1 MKRRIVCFCEHGF
14 DTEVPD
20 SVDLGE
26 QPEVEQAIIDGEFLS
41 IRCPNC
47 GKILKPEF
55 PVMIEDPQA
64 ENSIFFV
71 PELDRS
77 TFFRG
82 SLAYS
87 LREAN
92 RVAIGYEE
100 LVEKFLLKRYNLDD
114 RVVEI
119 VKYYLLSKVMEDEG
133 EDKELRILFAR
144 QEGDIVLFNVLG
156 LKKDEVGILKVPAA
170 TLEKITSQLEEKK
183 NQEPFSEILQAPY
196 VSINKLLVE
205 GPD

>member
-14 DTEVPD
+14 DAEVPD
-20 SVDLGE
+20 FVDLGR

-47 GKILKPEF
+47 GKVLKPEF

-64 ENSIFFV
+64 ENTIFFI

-77 TFFRG
+77 AFFRG
-82 SLAYS
+82 SLSYS
-87 LREAN
+87 LQEAN

-119 VKYYLLSKVMEDEG
+119 VKYYLLSKIMEDEG
-133 EDKELRILFAR
+133 EDKELRILFSR
-144 QEGDIVLFNVLG
+144 QEGDTVLFNVLG
-156 LKKDEVGILKVPAA
+156 LKKDEVGILKMPAA

-183 NQEPFSEILQAPY
+183 DQEPFSEILRAPY
-196 VSINKLLVE
+196 VSINNLLVE

>member
-14 DTEVPD
+14 DADVPD
-20 SVDLGE
+20 LVDLGKE
-26 QPEVEQAIIDGEFLS
+26 PEVEQAILDGEFLS

-47 GKILKPEF
+47 GKVLKPEF
-55 PVMIEDPQA
+55 PVLIEDPQA
-64 ENSIFFV
+64 ENSIFFL

-77 TFFRG
+77 AYFRG
-82 SLAYS
+82 SLSYS

-114 RVVEI
+114 RVAEI
-119 VKYYLLSKVMEDEG
+119 VKYYLLSKVMEDESADR
-133 EDKELRILFAR
+133 EVRILFSKR
-144 QEGDIVLFNVLG
+144 EGDTVLFNVLG
-156 LKKDEVGILKVPAA
+156 FKKDEVGILKVPMA
-170 TLEKITSQLEEKK
+170 TVEKVASQLEEKK
-183 NQEPFSEILQAPY
+183 HQEPFSEILKAPY
-196 VSINKLLVE
+196 VSINNLLVE

>member
-14 DTEVPD
+14 DADVPD
-20 SVDLGE
+20 SVNLGE
-26 QPEVEQAIIDGEFLS
+26 QPEMEQAIIDGEFLS

-47 GKILKPEF
+47 GKVLKPEF
-55 PVMIEDPQA
+55 PVLIEDPQA

-77 TFFRG
+77 AFYRG
-82 SLAYS
+82 SLSYS
-87 LREAN
+87 LREAT

-100 LVEKFLLKRYNLDD
+100 LVEKLLLKRYNLDD

-119 VKYYLLSKVMEDEG
+119 VKYYLLSKIMEDEG
-133 EDKELRILFAR
+133 EDKELRILFSKR
-144 QEGDIVLFNVLG
+144 EGDTVLFNVLG
-156 LKKDEVGILKVPAA
+156 MKKGEVGILKVPMA
-170 TLEKITSQLEEKK
+170 TVEKISSQLLEKKQ
-183 NQEPFSEILQAPY
+183 QEPFSEILKAPY
-196 VSINKLLVE
+196 ISINNLLME

>member
-14 DTEVPD
+14 DADVPD
-20 SVDLGE
+20 FVDLGT
-26 QPEVEQAIIDGEFLS
+26 QPEVEQAILDGEFLS

-47 GKILKPEF
+47 GKVLKPEF
-55 PVMIEDPQA
+55 PVLIEDPQA

-77 TFFRG
+77 AYFRG

-119 VKYYLLSKVMEDEG
+119 VKYYLLSKIMEEEPG
-133 EDKELRILFAR
+133 DKELRILFSK
-144 QEGDIVLFNVLG
+144 QEENTALFNILG
-156 LKKDEVGILKVPAA
+156 LKESEVGILKVPMA
-170 TLEKITSQLEEKK
+170 TVDKVASQLEEKK
-183 NQEPFSEILQAPY
+183 HQEPFSEILKSPY
-196 VSINKLLVE
+196 VSINNLLVE
-205 GPD
+205 GTD

>member
-14 DTEVPD
+14 DAEVPD
-20 SVDLGE
+20 FVDLGM

-47 GKILKPEF
+47 GKVLKPEF

-64 ENSIFFV
+64 ENTIFFI

-77 TFFRG
+77 AYFRG

-119 VKYYLLSKVMEDEG
+119 VKYYLLSKIMEDEG
-133 EDKELRILFAR
+133 EDKELRILFSK
-144 QEGDIVLFNVLG
+144 QEGDTVLFNVLG

-170 TLEKITSQLEEKK
+170 TLAKIDSQLEEKK
-183 NQEPFSEILQAPY
+183 HQEPFSEVLKAPY
-196 VSINKLLVE
+196 VSINNLFAE

>member
-1 MKRRIVCFCEHGF
+1 MKRRIVCFCEHAF
-14 DTEVPD
+14 DADVPD
-20 SVDLGE
+20 SIDLGT

-47 GKILKPEF
+47 GKVLKPEF
-55 PVMIEDPQA
+55 PVLIEDPQA

-77 TFFRG
+77 AYFRD
-82 SLAYS
+82 SLSYS
-87 LREAN
+87 LREAT

-119 VKYYLLSKVMEDEG
+119 AKYYLLSKIMENEPG
-133 EDKELRILFAR
+133 DKEVRILFSKR
-144 QEGDIVLFNVLG
+144 EQDIIFFNVLG
-156 LKKDEVGILKVPAA
+156 LKKDEVGILKVPMA
-170 TLEKITSQLEEKK
+170 TVEKIGSRLAEKK
-183 NQEPFSEILQAPY
+183 QQEPFSEILKAPY
-196 VSINKLLVE
+196 ISINNLLVE